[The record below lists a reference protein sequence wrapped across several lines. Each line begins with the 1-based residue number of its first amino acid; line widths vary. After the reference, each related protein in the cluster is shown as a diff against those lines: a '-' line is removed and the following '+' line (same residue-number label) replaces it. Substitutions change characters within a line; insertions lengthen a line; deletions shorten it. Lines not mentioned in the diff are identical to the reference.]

1 MEQQFFIKTKQ
12 TLYELIDLLN
22 VDYKN
27 WFEKEDIE
35 WQQSLS
41 DQGKTIQMYFQEISA
56 VNQQILNSIK
66 KTNKE
71 IYQGKIN
78 NRNQYLESDFIVVD
92 VLMKIYSEFST
103 KKISSQAYQIQD
115 LKQIIILQMDVLF
128 QEIERFPDDF
138 ASNVKNIPGTITS
151 VKLDFYQLI
160 YLALCHAKHQIIQ
173 LKMNNT
179 VIKSIRLKK
188 PKLQMA

>member
-103 KKISSQAYQIQD
+103 KKINAQAYQIQD

-173 LKMNNT
+173 LKMNNA